1 MSNGSRNLINLFR
14 SGNVERLSENLNG
27 AWLIADVDGAS
38 EIQKRDE
45 LDPATDKKHVD
56 RQSFEKCF
64 FSDWEAVG
72 YFAWQSLKEKLEEW
86 ECESLRREKEE
97 RHAICR
103 KLVEEYEQS
112 PAARQAASTNGRNS
126 V

>member
-1 MSNGSRNLINLFR
+1 MSNEGIQNLINLFR
-14 SGNVERLSENLNG
+14 SGNVGRLSENLNG

-64 FSDWEAVG
+64 LAIG
-72 YFAWQSLKEKLEEW
+72 RQSGTSSSKLWLETTTAEKR
-86 ECESLRREKEE
+86 SRS
-97 RHAICR
+97 AT
-103 KLVEEYEQS
+103 
-112 PAARQAASTNGRNS
+112 A
-126 V
+126 